1 MVKMVKY
8 MFCDSRYGSSH
19 ILRTTRICT
28 SLVKYILRIL
38 HISHAR
44 INRDSMVCMFCDE
57 DDDDDEDDDGEKA
70 NTPDGSLR
78 VSIRYYCLTFLINP
92 PN

>member
-1 MVKMVKY
+1 MPCKNIGAVHIVKMVKY

-38 HISHAR
+38 NISHAR

-57 DDDDDEDDDGEKA
+57 DDDEDDDEDEDG
-70 NTPDGSLR
+70 GLR
-78 VSIRYYCLTFLINP
+78 R
-92 PN
+92 

>member
-1 MVKMVKY
+1 
-8 MFCDSRYGSSH
+8 
-19 ILRTTRICT
+19 
-28 SLVKYILRIL
+28 
-38 HISHAR
+38 
-44 INRDSMVCMFCDE
+44 MVCMFYDEDE
-57 DDDDDEDDDGEKA
+57 DDDDDDNDNDDDDDDDDEEKA